1 MNYYQFHVGDYIS
14 HTAHLDPIE
23 DIAFRRLLDLY
34 YQSESAIPNE
44 TQMVSKRIRMGSYAD
59 VVASVLSEFFCLQ
72 EDNCWH
78 HGRCDKEIAAYQAK
92 AERNRQVGKL
102 GGRPVSAKQNP
113 EETQMVISGNPNE
126 TLTKNQEP
134 VTSIS
139 ITSSAEPTACKLS
152 DVVDVY
158 HESLTGLPRVRMLDK
173 KRQTALNSRQR
184 EYPKCRDLSWWRA
197 FFDQASESRFLMGE
211 SGDRTWKA
219 DFDFLLSPKG
229 FKGVIEGKYQ

>member
-1 MNYYQFHVGDYIS
+1 MYYYQHHIGDFKS
-14 HTAHLDPIE
+14 ATAHLDDHQIATYLRMIWTCYDTEKPLSGEID
-23 DIAFRRLLDLY
+23 DIAFAMRSDEKTVRLLLRHFFDETPEGWVN
-34 YQSESAIPNE
+34 QRCKSEIEQYHAKSEKAKLSANARWKNA
-44 TQMVSKRIRMGSYAD
+44 TAMRT
-59 VVASVLSEFFCLQ
+59 
-72 EDNCWH
+72 H
-78 HGRCDKEIAAYQAK
+78 T
-92 AERNRQVGKL
+92 ERNANE
-102 GGRPVSAKQNP
+102 PVFHANQEP
-113 EETQMVISGNPNE
+113 I
-126 TLTKNQEP
+126 TKNQ
-134 VTSIS
+134 IS

>member
-23 DIAFRRLLDLY
+23 DLAFRRLLDLY
-34 YQSESAIPNE
+34 YQSESPIPNE
-44 TQMVSKRIRMGSYAD
+44 TKVVSKRIRLGSYEQE
-59 VVASVLSEFFCLQ
+59 VINVLSEFFELI
-72 EDNCWH
+72 DGYWH
-78 HGRCDKEIAAYQAK
+78 HSRCDKEILAYK
-92 AERNRQVGKL
+92 VKSERNREVGKL
-102 GGRPVSAKQNP
+102 GGRPKKNP
-113 EETQMVISGNPNE
+113 EETTMVISGNPNE
-126 TLTKNQEP
+126 TLTMNHKP